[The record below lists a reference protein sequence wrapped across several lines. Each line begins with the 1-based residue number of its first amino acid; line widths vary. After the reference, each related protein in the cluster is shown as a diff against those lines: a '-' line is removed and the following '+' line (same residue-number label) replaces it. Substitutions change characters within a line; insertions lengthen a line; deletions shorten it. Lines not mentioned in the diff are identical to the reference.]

1 MKTVTLIKKTISQ
14 DNVFTISL
22 KRYTEPVKNSI
33 IPFHRVTFTIEL
45 TENDIKTGEF
55 PCNDYEDGLDKYYR
69 LQESACRFDVIK
81 WKRIPIKNVN
91 FR

>member
-1 MKTVTLIKKTISQ
+1 MKTETLIKKAISQ
-14 DNVFTISL
+14 DNVFTLTL
-22 KRYTEPVKNSI
+22 KRYAEPVKNSH
-33 IPFHRVTFTIEL
+33 IPFHRVKFIVEL

-81 WKRIPIKNVN
+81 WQRIPLEAVN
-91 FR
+91 CR